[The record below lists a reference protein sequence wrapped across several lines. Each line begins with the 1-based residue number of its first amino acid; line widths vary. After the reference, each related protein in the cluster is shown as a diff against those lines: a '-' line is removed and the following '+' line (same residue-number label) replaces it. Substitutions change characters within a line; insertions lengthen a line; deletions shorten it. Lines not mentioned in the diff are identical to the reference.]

1 MNVVAVIPARWGSS
15 RFPGK
20 PLEARIA
27 GVPLLQRVWALA
39 TAAPGVAEVLVAT
52 DDPRI
57 AAFVEGLGGRAV
69 MTDPA
74 CRNGT
79 ERMHQAL
86 QRAGLE
92 DRPAVNVQGDAV
104 LTPPWVI
111 GALAAVL
118 AEDAAAEVATPA
130 VRMSEAAYRRLV
142 EQKRTGQVGGTT
154 VTFDRRGRALYFSK
168 QVIPFLREPVE
179 PLPVFRHIGLYGFQP
194 AALAR
199 YVSLEPGPLERAE
212 GLEQLR
218 ALENGMTVRVVQ
230 VDYRGRTH
238 WAVDSPD
245 DAAIA
250 ERLIAEE
257 GELLARYDGSARFEP
272 E

>member
-1 MNVVAVIPARWGSS
+1 MTVVAVIPARWGSS

-20 PLEARIA
+20 PLEAKVA
-27 GVPLLQRVWALA
+27 GVALLQRTWALA
-39 TAAPGVAEVLVAT
+39 KAAPGVAEVLVAT
-52 DDPRI
+52 DEPRI
-57 AAFVEGLGGRAV
+57 AAFVEDLGGRAV

-86 QRAGLE
+86 ERAGLA

-104 LTPPWVI
+104 LTPPRVI
-111 GALAAVL
+111 GALAAALRDDGDTDLV
-118 AEDAAAEVATPA
+118 TPA

-142 EQKRTGQVGGTT
+142 EQKRAGQVGGTT
-154 VTFDRRGRALYFSK
+154 VTFDRQGRALYFSK
-168 QVIPFLREPVE
+168 QIIPFLRVVEE

-199 YVSLEPGPLERAE
+199 FVGLEPGPLERAE

-218 ALENGMTVRVVQ
+218 ALENGMTIRVVE
-230 VDYRGRTH
+230 VDYAGRTH
-238 WAVDSPD
+238 WSIDSPED
-245 DAAIA
+245 VVVA

-257 GELLARYDGSARFEP
+257 GELLESYDGSAVHP
-272 E
+272 N